1 LNYTNDFE
9 TVAPESQG
17 WSSNYRISTAPRG
30 QRYLGDYDNQT
41 VQMNIA
47 CLPPHQFVRVSFD
60 LYIIRSWD
68 GNNTEIRPHPDT
80 WIFMADDRVIKRS
93 TFSNWANSRQSYP
106 GDLPDGDYP
115 AGTGTYA
122 RQVLGYGFGP
132 VPVQDTVYRMT
143 YLIPHTDS
151 SISLKFIGR
160 NLQGVAD
167 ESWGLDNFRV
177 EPVEPLG
184 NGYYLP
190 VIINP

>member
-1 LNYTNDFE
+1 
-9 TVAPESQG
+9 
-17 WSSNYRISTAPRG
+17 
-30 QRYLGDYDNQT
+30 
-41 VQMNIA
+41 
-47 CLPPHQFVRVSFD
+47 
-60 LYIIRSWD
+60 
-68 GNNTEIRPHPDT
+68 
-80 WIFMADDRVIKRS
+80 
-93 TFSNWANSRQSYP
+93 
-106 GDLPDGDYP
+106 
-115 AGTGTYA
+115 
-122 RQVLGYGFGP
+122 VLGYGFGP